1 MSKLQTLWHAIWTM
15 NCITHYGD
23 EWQEQGLGRMKP
35 QSRREPSGPVL
46 DETAFQQLLSA
57 AYVMQEHNSRLK
69 KTPLPT
75 KPSTTAPSGATPAK
89 ATVIDSP
96 PAHETKQT
104 ASTCQECGSKL
115 ARNEFFCEN
124 CGAPAERPN
133 NTTQKNWASLWEM
146 HQSSQ
151 TVTKPDPEEFELPF
165 STAKTVPQ
173 EETAEEE
180 IDLFPAELEEI
191 VGKFAEPGEEAA
203 AAPETSVKALTVAA
217 QSPAVVSESA
227 PAATWSSAAKARAWL
242 DSLKS
247 PQKSKDWFRDE
258 WTFHRGVISI
268 ALASAVLLAVLF
280 QWVTRP
286 APVSGQSRGLSAFE
300 QMLVSVGLAEAPPPI
315 SPTPQPGNPHT
326 KVWVDVHTA
335 LYYCP
340 GADLYGKTPD
350 GKYTSQL
357 EAQRDNF
364 QPSTLKACD

>member
-1 MSKLQTLWHAIWTM
+1 MAGTGTPAT
-15 NCITHYGD
+15 
-23 EWQEQGLGRMKP
+23 MKP
-35 QSRREPSGPVL
+35 QSRREPDGPVI

-57 AYVMQEHNSRLK
+57 AFVMQEHNGRLK
-69 KTPLPT
+69 KAPQPAKPTMTASPVVPAKGAVIEPLPLPET
-75 KPSTTAPSGATPAK
+75 KPAT
-89 ATVIDSP
+89 
-96 PAHETKQT
+96 
-104 ASTCQECGSKL
+104 STCQECGSTL
-115 ARNEFFCEN
+115 ARNEFFCDT
-124 CGAPAERPN
+124 CGAPVERPN

-146 HQSSQ
+146 HQASQ
-151 TVTKPDPEEFELPF
+151 SEPKLETEKIDAPLT
-165 STAKTVPQ
+165 SAKAVSQ
-173 EETAEEE
+173 EETADEE

-191 VGKFAEPGEEAA
+191 VGKFAEPGEEEADA

-217 QSPAVVSESA
+217 QAPATGSESA
-227 PAATWSSAAKARAWL
+227 PAATWSSAAKARAWF
-242 DSLKS
+242 DSLKP

-258 WTFHRGVISI
+258 WNFHRGIISI

-286 APVSGQSRGLSAFE
+286 APAPGKGRELSAFE

-315 SPTPQPGNPHT
+315 SPTPQPGNPST

-340 GADLYGKTPD
+340 GADLYGKTPN